1 MSSRMRTAPRAASEE
16 TRNQIKAAAQLLF
29 ARHGVDAVTVQQIVD
44 AAGQRNNAALYYH
57 FRTKEEL
64 IRQMVV
70 DGAAVLDARRREML
84 DDMEKRGGPANIR
97 EVMLVLIMPV
107 IELGEDER
115 WRGYIRFTSHL
126 QASDPKALRDA
137 LNNRWNASYVEC
149 FNHLKRMLPLP
160 VAIVEQRLS
169 IFAIYANAVLSAH
182 EAALESRNT
191 KSSRL
196 WGQPFTLENILDM
209 LEAAITCPPSQAAL
223 AKLQETGAARD
234 PAAPVSINPSR
245 G

>member
-29 ARHGVDAVTVQQIVD
+29 ARRGVDAVTVQEIVD

-84 DDMEKRGGPANIR
+84 DAMEKRGGPANIR

-115 WRGYIRFTSHL
+115 WRGYVRFVSHL

-137 LNNRWNASYVEC
+137 LGNRWNAGYVEC
-149 FNHLKRMLPLP
+149 FNHLKRLLPLP
-160 VAIVEQRLS
+160 AAIVEQRLS
-169 IFAIYANAVLSAH
+169 ILAIYANAVLSAH

-191 KSSRL
+191 RSSRL
-196 WGQPFTLENILDM
+196 WDRPFTIENILDM
-209 LEAAITCPPSQAAL
+209 LEAAIACAFSEATL
-223 AKLQETGAARD
+223 AKLQEAGAARD
-234 PAAPVSINPSR
+234 SDDLAPKTAI